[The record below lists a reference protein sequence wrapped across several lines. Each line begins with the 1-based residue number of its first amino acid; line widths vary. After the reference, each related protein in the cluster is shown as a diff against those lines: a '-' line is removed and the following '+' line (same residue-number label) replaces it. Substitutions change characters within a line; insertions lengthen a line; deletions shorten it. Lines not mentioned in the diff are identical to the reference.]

1 MTIFQIP
8 NNVKSMHDII
18 LWSESLFKQSELYF
32 GHGTDNALDEAAYL
46 ISYCADKAINFSDD
60 DLSYCL
66 SKTQRER
73 VEDVLALRI
82 NNKLPAAY
90 ITKKAYFFGLEFEVN
105 ESVLVPRSPIAEL
118 IAEQF
123 FPWFDLESHLKN
135 TQSLK
140 ILDMCTGS
148 GCIGI
153 ACAVAFENAIVDLVD
168 VSESALEIANRNIVK
183 HSLSQRVTAIQSD
196 MFCDLKEKKYDIIV
210 SNPPYVTQDEI
221 DCLPDEYHKE
231 PSLGLYANQAG
242 LQFAIAILKNAKKYL
257 SKNGIVVVEVGN
269 STEALQQYYP
279 DIAFTWLEFE
289 MGGEGVFMLDAAQ
302 INQYHSQF

>member
-1 MTIFQIP
+1 MISFQIP
-8 NNVKSMHDII
+8 DNVTSMHEII

-46 ISYCADKAINFSDD
+46 ISYCADKPIDFLDD

-66 SKTQRER
+66 SKTQREK

-90 ITKKAYFFGLEFEVN
+90 ITKRAYFFGLEFEVN
-105 ESVLVPRSPIAEL
+105 ENVLVPRSPIAEL

-123 FPWFDLESHLKN
+123 FPWFDIESHIKN
-135 TQSLK
+135 TKSLN

-153 ACAVAFENAIVDLVD
+153 ACAVAFENAIVDLAD
-168 VSESALEIANRNIVK
+168 VSEPALEIANRNIVK

-196 MFCDLKEKKYDIIV
+196 MFCDLKEKQYDIIV
-210 SNPPYVTQDEI
+210 SNPPYVTQEEI

-231 PSLGLYANQAG
+231 PSLGLYADQAG
-242 LQFAIAILKNAKKYL
+242 LQFAITILKNAKKYL
-257 SKNGIVVVEVGN
+257 SENGIIVVEVGD
-269 STEALQQYYP
+269 SAEALQQYYP